1 MQGSCQPCMCTFR
14 WYKKNSRSRQCALTL
29 WKALESLAF
38 APTVYRHKAV
48 SKFDECVLIIARM
61 NWAWISNSALSGKH
75 GTWREY
81 TKFGNK
87 CWDFHSICSLSYA
100 FIVTDWAQPRLA
112 DQNAHE
118 SDMPF
123 LFCDTHTHMM
133 GLILIIHFFFHF
145 VTAEL
150 NSTLRS
156 GLFCCLHDDE

>member
-1 MQGSCQPCMCTFR
+1 MCTCR
-14 WYKKNSRSRQCALTL
+14 WYKKNSRSGQFALTL
-29 WKALESLAF
+29 WKALESLTF

-48 SKFDECVLIIARM
+48 SKFDECMLIIAGM

-87 CWDFHSICSLSYA
+87 CWDFHSICSLSYT

-123 LFCDTHTHMM
+123 PFCDTHTYDGVDINYSFFSILSQQNLIQHWGLVCSAVCMM
-133 GLILIIHFFFHF
+133 M
-145 VTAEL
+145 
-150 NSTLRS
+150 NK
-156 GLFCCLHDDE
+156 